1 MDFGRIIIAVYVIE
15 DNDGV
20 IERWIDRTTAQRG
33 RKSDGARRI
42 SWEVRER

>member
-20 IERWIDRTTAQRG
+20 IERWTDRTTAQRG

-42 SWEVRER
+42 SWEVWER